1 MTVLCLIQ
9 ASVKYTMKF
18 IYTNM
23 VGWCRVIKALRSIT
37 KTLTQWFF
45 QFSNTT
51 DFEDYEWNLSEIV
64 INRIVEIVKNNRN
77 GPQVSLKWLL
87 EYARSKR
94 LKQYL
99 VFFSL
104 KSYVTKKVYS
114 TLTPFQKATW
124 FLISI
129 AASLGET

>member
-77 GPQVSLKWLL
+77 GP
-87 EYARSKR
+87 
-94 LKQYL
+94 
-99 VFFSL
+99 
-104 KSYVTKKVYS
+104 
-114 TLTPFQKATW
+114 
-124 FLISI
+124 
-129 AASLGET
+129 